1 MPSARD
7 DEIPAMPPPS
17 DGSRTVVAA
26 HTQHGA
32 YTNVVCTEGSLW
44 RWRWRWRKVKGWSLL
59 AVVPGSGAHAAV
71 ERDGL
76 ISGYT
81 VQPEE

>member
-7 DEIPAMPPPS
+7 VERPAMPQPS

-32 YTNVVCTEGSLW
+32 YTNDVCTDGSL
-44 RWRWRWRKVKGWSLL
+44 WRWRKVKGWRLL
-59 AVVPGSGAHAAV
+59 AVVPGSAAHAAV

-76 ISGYT
+76 TSGYT